1 MSRRLLVIIV
11 LAVVGVAVSLYL
23 LTVHWG
29 WWQAV
34 CLLGVSNCE
43 LVNLSRW
50 SELFGI
56 PVALLGALAYSAII
70 VASALIARNLYVE
83 YARPALFFIAA
94 IGVAFSAYLTYIEAF
109 VLYEYCSWCVLSALL
124 ITAIAI
130 LSIIELRAT
139 APASGK

>member
-1 MSRRLLVIIV
+1 MSRRLIAITA

-34 CLLGVSNCE
+34 CFLCVSNCE
-43 LVNLSRW
+43 LVNLSPW

-56 PVALLGALAYSAII
+56 PVALLGALAYLAII
-70 VASALIARNLYVE
+70 AASAMIARNM
-83 YARPALFFIAA
+83 YAEHARIALFFIAA
-94 IGVAFSAYLTYIEAF
+94 IGVAFSAYLTSIEAF
-109 VLYEYCSWCVLSALL
+109 VLHEYCSWCILSAIL

-130 LSIIELRAT
+130 LSALELRET
-139 APASGK
+139 